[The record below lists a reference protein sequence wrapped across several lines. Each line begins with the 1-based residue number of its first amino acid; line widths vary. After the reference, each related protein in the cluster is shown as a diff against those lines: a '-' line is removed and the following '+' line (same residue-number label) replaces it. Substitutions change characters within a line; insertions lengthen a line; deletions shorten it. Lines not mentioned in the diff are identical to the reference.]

1 MNKEAYERAE
11 TEIIRFN
18 AEDIITTSESY
29 TPDRIEGGKAVF
41 SVAEPVAFAVAK
53 TTSSGSNYDNND
65 GQGTAATGDSN
76 IPVTAATGDSSIP
89 VTAAAVMLVISA
101 AVMLAARKK
110 REHE

>member
-76 IPVTAATGDSSIP
+76 IPVTAA
-89 VTAAAVMLVISA
+89 AVMLVISA